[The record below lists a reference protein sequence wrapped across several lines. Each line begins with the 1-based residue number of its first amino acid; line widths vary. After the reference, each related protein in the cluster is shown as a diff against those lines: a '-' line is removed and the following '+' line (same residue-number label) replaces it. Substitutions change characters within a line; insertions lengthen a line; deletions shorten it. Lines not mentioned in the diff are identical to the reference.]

1 MSRSRNAGFCGTA
14 FANYLANANSI
25 LIVVRDLTAKRLC
38 KTTKTS
44 LQTPFFKTEQMTN
57 NLFNEIGGAEVVADI
72 VDDFYDRV
80 VADPDLK
87 KFFEHT
93 SIDRIKSMQRQFF
106 GIAIGAPL
114 EYSGRSLGEIH
125 KGKHIKRDHISK
137 FTDHL
142 MDALSEIGISE
153 SDANRFVSRIAMY
166 ADEVLGETTV
176 DG

>member
-1 MSRSRNAGFCGTA
+1 MS
-14 FANYLANANSI
+14 
-25 LIVVRDLTAKRLC
+25 
-38 KTTKTS
+38 
-44 LQTPFFKTEQMTN
+44 E

-80 VADPDLK
+80 IADPSLK
-87 KFFEHT
+87 KFFEHA
-93 SIDRIKSMQRQFF
+93 SMERVKSMQRQFF

-114 EYSGRSLGEIH
+114 EYSGRSLADVH
-125 KGKHIKRDHISK
+125 KGKGIKRDDISL

-142 MDALSEIGISE
+142 MATLGEIGISE

-166 ADEVLGETTV
+166 VDEVLGETTV